1 MSSETRTTAESMT
14 IQQWLDLIPTR
25 EELRDPEK
33 KPSNEAREAHRDLI
47 EALFENAEPMKMAG
61 ILTDVAGAMY
71 MKYPREAVTALQVS
85 YEAFRRDFLLEQIP
99 QPLRKLIGAI
109 LADE

>member
-25 EELRDPEK
+25 EELKNPETR
-33 KPSNEAREAHRDLI
+33 PSDEAREAHRDLI
-47 EALFENAEPMKMAG
+47 EAIFDGVEPLKLAA
-61 ILTDVAGAMY
+61 IITDVAGVMY
-71 MKYPREAVTALQVS
+71 LKYPREAVAALEIS
-85 YEAFRRDFLLEQIP
+85 YETFRRDYLLSQIP
-99 QPLRKLIGAI
+99 KPLRSLISVI